1 MSDFLEASDEIYS
14 RTLSASSEF
23 RYKKTSK
30 LHLLKNRNSRAKEL
44 SNPLEVLARLEGL
57 AAWRIKTTLTQKM
70 RRSRSILTKT
80 VDVADGGGFKYF
92 FYVHPDLGKMS
103 NLTNIFQMG

>member
-1 MSDFLEASDEIYS
+1 ML
-14 RTLSASSEF
+14 
-23 RYKKTSK
+23 
-30 LHLLKNRNSRAKEL
+30 SRAKEL

-80 VDVADGGGFKYF
+80 VDVADGGGFKDF
-92 FYVHPDLGKMS
+92 FNVHPDLGKMS